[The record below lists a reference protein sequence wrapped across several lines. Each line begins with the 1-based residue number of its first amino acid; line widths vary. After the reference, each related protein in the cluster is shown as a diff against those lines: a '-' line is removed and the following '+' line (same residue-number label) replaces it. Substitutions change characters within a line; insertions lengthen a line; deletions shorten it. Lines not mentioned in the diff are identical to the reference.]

1 MSIACDI
8 AKWFEQLETPVNFS
22 WYIKEGERMLKLFH
36 SNKEEMLHHSNVFR
50 MLL

>member
-8 AKWFEQLETPVNFS
+8 AKQLEQLDTQVNFS
-22 WYIKEGERMLKLFH
+22 WYIKEVERMLKLFH
-36 SNKEEMLHHSNVFR
+36 SNKEEMLHHSNIFQ